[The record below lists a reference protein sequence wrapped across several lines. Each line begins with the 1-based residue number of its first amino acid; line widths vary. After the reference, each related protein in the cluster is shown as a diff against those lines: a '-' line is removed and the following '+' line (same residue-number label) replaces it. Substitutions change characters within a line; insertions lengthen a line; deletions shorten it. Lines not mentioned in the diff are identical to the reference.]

1 MLDRMH
7 SKHYGIRARRLRA
20 SVLSFVA
27 IGILVPTLVF
37 AAPIVMQVKSALY
50 WVLGGQMLLVT
61 VSEVADTD
69 EASLVSVEVRDAA
82 NTVRA
87 SVTNRNMTLTSP
99 VLLTA
104 TVPAG
109 VNQQLRAIVTVTIP
123 DTPEFHQ
130 PTVSMEV
137 FDPKSLTIKTL
148 PPCAIPMD
156 QMPSTGGGAE
166 GSCGGWHVPART
178 H

>member
-1 MLDRMH
+1 MLDRMN

-20 SVLSFVA
+20 SVLSIVA

-87 SVTNRNMTLTSP
+87 SVTNRSMTLTSP

-178 H
+178 P

>member
-1 MLDRMH
+1 MLDRMN
-7 SKHYGIRARRLRA
+7 SKARGIRAHRIRA
-20 SVLSFVA
+20 WLLSFVA
-27 IGILVPTLVF
+27 IGTLVPTLVF
-37 AAPIVMQVKSALY
+37 AAPIAMQVKSALY
-50 WVLGGQMLLVT
+50 WVLGGQALLVT
-61 VSEVADTD
+61 VSDVADTD
-69 EASLVSVEVRDAA
+69 EASLVSVEIRDAA

-87 SVTNRNMTLTSP
+87 SATNRNMTVTSP
-99 VLLTA
+99 VLVTA

-137 FDPKSLTIKTL
+137 FDPKSSTIKTL
-148 PPCAIPMD
+148 PSCAIPMD

-166 GSCGGWHVPART
+166 GTCGGWHVPART
-178 H
+178 P